1 MQNETFTKLKFHI
14 YTLSHQGDEHD
25 EAKKTTLPMKHK
37 MIVMH
42 DSTIEVDESKVEIVD
57 VESIN
62 LGSTS
67 KQPQKA

>member
-1 MQNETFTKLKFHI
+1 
-14 YTLSHQGDEHD
+14 
-25 EAKKTTLPMKHK
+25 MKHK